1 MKHESKKLPSIQRM
15 AFGDHQSIA
24 PLTHEAGQYLEVAR
38 NANRA
43 WDAIQSVHER
53 RMRDETLTPFARLEQ
68 SADHADGHLKR
79 IAAAHD
85 AAAHD
90 GINAMERLNRR
101 LEEAAAPPASAGY
114 AAVDSE
120 IRQWAKTAK
129 AEELVSAL
137 SDDGDPAI
145 ARALATAPR
154 ALSGIAELLH
164 QKARGL
170 HLSRVAPEEWEQFRN
185 LVACSQAARTA
196 VDNLKTWSNGMI
208 DFGSVAAHKRAQ
220 GT

>member
-1 MKHESKKLPSIQRM
+1 
-15 AFGDHQSIA
+15 
-24 PLTHEAGQYLEVAR
+24 
-38 NANRA
+38 
-43 WDAIQSVHER
+43 
-53 RMRDETLTPFARLEQ
+53 LEQ

-90 GINAMERLNRR
+90 GIKAMARLNRR

-120 IRQWAKTAK
+120 IRQWAKTTAK
-129 AEELVSAL
+129 AEELVAAL
-137 SDDGDPAI
+137 SPDGDPAI

-154 ALSGIAELLH
+154 ALSGISEMLH

-170 HLSRVAPEEWEQFRN
+170 HLSRVAPEEWEQFQN

-196 VDNLKTWSNGMI
+196 VDSLKKWSNDMI
-208 DFGSVAAHKRAQ
+208 DFASVKAHKKAQ